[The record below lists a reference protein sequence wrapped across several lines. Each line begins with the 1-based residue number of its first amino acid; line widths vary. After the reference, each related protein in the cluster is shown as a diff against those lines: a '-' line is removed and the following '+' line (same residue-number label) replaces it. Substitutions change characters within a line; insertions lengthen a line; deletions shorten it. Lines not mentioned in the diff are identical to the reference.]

1 MAENVVGSVVGKVRF
16 NIDKKS
22 WDNLALFQ
30 SKLTSVK
37 RQMTGMDKSI
47 KVNAVIGQIN
57 KVATATVNAEKKV
70 AKAQEEVA
78 KKKHRLMTFGSVGG
92 DPKGYTAFWKE
103 ELTARDKLAK
113 AREKQDKLDANKQR
127 AALTSNNKR
136 AGMSDRLAWMFPASA
151 ISGSANK
158 TVFAQMLREEEKSAN
173 TLANELSKSKAKQ
186 AEVEAKKQ
194 RDALAN
200 SNKRAGM
207 SDRLAWLF
215 PASSMSNP
223 ANRGVLAQM
232 LRDEEKASIKLQ
244 KEQDAAYAARR
255 KDVMGR
261 RNSALNARAAR
272 DRQQQKQ
279 DFRNNKNRTAFE
291 AGVDNFMR
299 IKQSQIRQYSTQRN
313 LKQSE
318 TNEMLSRLEASRDR
332 ALKEIDPTQARA
344 IETFRQRLNETKNE
358 MVNSDRVTRKN
369 AVSFKSLRSEIVQ
382 LTAAYSAFTVV
393 QNIAQE
399 GMALEGIRAAAKVFT
414 GSDAG
419 TAEHMEY
426 LVEMTDRLGVN
437 FMTAAKEFNKF
448 SIAVGSKADQKTQRH
463 IFEGLSE
470 YATVLQVDQQQYERG
485 IRSVV
490 QMFSKEQVYAEE
502 LRGQLAEALPGS
514 VAAMMRASGFTSEKD
529 FFKAVEAG
537 KIMASEVM
545 PKFADE
551 LKKIART
558 NGALEATTKKTRA
571 EMQRFFNQLTYA
583 KDAIFQG
590 GMDEGLSYMFG
601 SFADVLKELEPVAKA
616 LGAMFRGAI
625 VTITGAIKVALL
637 PFRAL
642 VGLFDSLGDNLER
655 LGVLDG
661 SGGIW
666 SLVGAGGV
674 LTLMATQFKWVT
686 KAIWGAN
693 SALVTMAARFAPI
706 IAAYL
711 AIEDLAMYA
720 MYGDNANTLTGKA
733 VNLLKQKD
741 GDQLGNFFRDQAFIG
756 TQGAATKQ
764 LIEISMKGDADNLF
778 NVIINKVSQS
788 TSAITQME
796 TAQ

>member
-30 SKLTSVK
+30 SKLTSIK

-57 KVATATVNAEKKV
+57 KVANATVNAEKKV

-103 ELTARDKLAK
+103 ELSARDKLAK

-136 AGMSDRLAWMFPASA
+136 AGMSDRLAW
-151 ISGSANK
+151 
-158 TVFAQMLREEEKSAN
+158 
-173 TLANELSKSKAKQ
+173 
-186 AEVEAKKQ
+186 
-194 RDALAN
+194 
-200 SNKRAGM
+200 
-207 SDRLAWLF
+207 LF
-215 PASSMSNP
+215 PASSVSNP

-232 LRDEEKASIKLQ
+232 LRDEEKASAKLQ

-261 RNSALNARAAR
+261 RNRALNARAAR

-490 QMFSKEQVYAEE
+490 QIECC
-502 LRGQLAEALPGS
+502 LP
-514 VAAMMRASGFTSEKD
+514 
-529 FFKAVEAG
+529 
-537 KIMASEVM
+537 I
-545 PKFADE
+545 
-551 LKKIART
+551 
-558 NGALEATTKKTRA
+558 
-571 EMQRFFNQLTYA
+571 Q
-583 KDAIFQG
+583 
-590 GMDEGLSYMFG
+590 
-601 SFADVLKELEPVAKA
+601 
-616 LGAMFRGAI
+616 
-625 VTITGAIKVALL
+625 
-637 PFRAL
+637 
-642 VGLFDSLGDNLER
+642 
-655 LGVLDG
+655 
-661 SGGIW
+661 
-666 SLVGAGGV
+666 
-674 LTLMATQFKWVT
+674 
-686 KAIWGAN
+686 
-693 SALVTMAARFAPI
+693 
-706 IAAYL
+706 
-711 AIEDLAMYA
+711 
-720 MYGDNANTLTGKA
+720 
-733 VNLLKQKD
+733 
-741 GDQLGNFFRDQAFIG
+741 
-756 TQGAATKQ
+756 
-764 LIEISMKGDADNLF
+764 
-778 NVIINKVSQS
+778 
-788 TSAITQME
+788 
-796 TAQ
+796 